1 MNAAGISPNMFP
13 RPLRTP
19 TLSLGVSLFV
29 RDSMSAAHTK
39 DKPLWEL
46 GAGAAAIAFKAN
58 YDEHCQTQYGFLRP
72 IVDEVVEEY
81 LKCGD
86 SHEGFARCA
95 APTQSASIN
104 LFQPL

>member
-29 RDSMSAAHTK
+29 LDSMSAAHTK
-39 DKPLWEL
+39 DKPLREL

-58 YDEHCQTQYGFLRP
+58 YTGTPPLERSPTGYHRSSLPSNPGKYPLSSPPQTTKH
-72 IVDEVVEEY
+72 V
-81 LKCGD
+81 
-86 SHEGFARCA
+86 
-95 APTQSASIN
+95 
-104 LFQPL
+104 